1 MEEIKVK
8 QIEVFGRIFEI
19 IKSSFRNSCN
29 ECELYNNCCDKSGK
43 FISDFCSQNLTHSE
57 CFKGIKESPTV

>member
-1 MEEIKVK
+1 MGEIKVK

-29 ECELYNNCCDKSGK
+29 ECELYNNCCDKSGT
-43 FISDFCSQNLTHSE
+43 FIYDFCSQHLTHSE
-57 CFKGIKESPTV
+57 CFKEIKK